1 MPFPGKWPSR
11 GKRKNDD
18 KDKTAPKSK
27 KRKVIAAPL
36 PVHVNPT
43 IINVDDDEELLPQG
57 QARTG
62 SESLPTTTVTAAG
75 SISTVLP
82 PLSSP
87 PSSSEDSAS
96 LTRPA
101 ATVSASSV
109 EPLEAPVTSS
119 RLVTPPLE
127 QPSPVVSSHVSGPYA
142 EYVTGPSES
151 SEREETIVATSKEA
165 EENTAA
171 ISGDRLTSSYRLSC
185 ASSFRS
191 DPFCRELEHLGPIND
206 A

>member
-1 MPFPGKWPSR
+1 M
-11 GKRKNDD
+11 
-18 KDKTAPKSK
+18 
-27 KRKVIAAPL
+27 
-36 PVHVNPT
+36 
-43 IINVDDDEELLPQG
+43 
-57 QARTG
+57 
-62 SESLPTTTVTAAG
+62 
-75 SISTVLP
+75 
-82 PLSSP
+82 
-87 PSSSEDSAS
+87 SA
-96 LTRPA
+96 
-101 ATVSASSV
+101 
-109 EPLEAPVTSS
+109 EG
-119 RLVTPPLE
+119 LVTPLLE